1 MTRSYVVS
9 GFSRTDSHVVSGFSR
24 TSSARPYAIAL
35 CLATTCVSAV
45 LAQAPAAGIV
55 PAGADVPAVW
65 HLGRVTGDLERI
77 ITFYH
82 DLLGLGLRGARNQPR
97 LFTSNKM
104 NNEFVNAPAHAE
116 YRAAFLPIPG
126 ASASTEPQSQIY
138 LEAFEYRNIDR
149 RQIIPALV
157 SPGVSSLRI
166 LVRDLDKVMEAAK
179 TAGVAIVTAGGAPV
193 AVPAPAGLTGSAR
206 AIMIRDP
213 DGYPVELMQVTPAP
227 ASVAPDASNVLGAQ
241 MSVVVSDLGASL
253 DFYRRFVGPDLQT
266 WEGNGW
272 QTNKAF
278 SQLRSIPDAEYR
290 TAAAL
295 LPGSAMRL
303 ELIQFRGVEQTP
315 YRPVFQ
321 DIGFGH
327 VALVAKDIEVILS
340 RMKQL
345 GVRTIAQSG
354 TFTQFNPNLRAV
366 YTRDLD
372 GFFIEVIERR

>member
-1 MTRSYVVS
+1 MTFLKRFVFLVCVA
-9 GFSRTDSHVVSGFSR
+9 GGW
-24 TSSARPYAIAL
+24 TSTA
-35 CLATTCVSAV
+35 
-45 LAQAPAAGIV
+45 LAQAPAAGMA
-55 PAGADVPAVW
+55 PSGADVPGVW

-77 ITFYH
+77 IAFYH
-82 DLLGLGLRGARNQPR
+82 DLLGLQLRGARNQPR

-104 NNEFVNAPAHAE
+104 NNEFVNAPASAE
-116 YRAAFLPIPG
+116 YRAAFMPIPG
-126 ASASTEPQSQIY
+126 ASAAAELQNQVY

-157 SPGVSSLRI
+157 SPGVSSLRL
-166 LVRDLDKVMEAAK
+166 LVRDLDKVVEAAK
-179 TAGVAIVTAGGAPV
+179 AAGVAVITAGGAPV
-193 AVPAPAGLTGSAR
+193 VVPTPAGLTGSSR

-227 ASVAPDASNVLGAQ
+227 PSVAPEGSNVVGAQ
-241 MSVVVSDLGASL
+241 MSVVVSDLSASL
-253 DFYRRFVGPDLQT
+253 NFYRRFIGSDLQT
-266 WEGNGW
+266 WEGAGW
-272 QTNKAF
+272 QTSKAF
-278 SQLRSIPDAEYR
+278 TQLRGIPDAEYR

-295 LPGSAMRL
+295 LPGSAVRL
-303 ELIQFRGVEQTP
+303 ELVQFRGVEQTP

-327 VALVAKDIEVILS
+327 VALVAKDIEVMLN
-340 RMKQL
+340 RMNQL

-354 TFTQFNPNLRAV
+354 TWTQFNPSLRAI

>member
-1 MTRSYVVS
+1 MT
-9 GFSRTDSHVVSGFSR
+9 GSHVVSGFSR
-24 TSSARPYAIAL
+24 TGIVMRCAAVV
-35 CLATTCVSAV
+35 CLVVVSASGA
-45 LAQAPAAGIV
+45 LAQAPAGGIA

-77 ITFYH
+77 IAFYH
-82 DLLGLGLRGARNQPR
+82 DLVGLGLRGARNQPR
-97 LFTSNKM
+97 LFASNKI
-104 NNEFVNAPAHAE
+104 NNEFVNAPAQAE

-126 ASASTEPQSQIY
+126 ASAATEAQTQIY

-157 SPGVSSLRI
+157 DPGASSLRI

-179 TAGVAIVTAGGAPV
+179 AAGVAIVTTGGVPV
-193 AVPAPAGLTGSAR
+193 AVPAPAGLSGSAR

-213 DGYPVELMQVTPAP
+213 DGYPLELMQVTPAP
-227 ASVAPDASNVLGAQ
+227 SSVAPEASNVLGAQ
-241 MSVVVSDLGASL
+241 MSVVVSDLAASL
-253 DFYRRFVGPDLQT
+253 NFYRRFIGADLQT
-266 WEGNGW
+266 WEGEGW
-272 QTNKAF
+272 QKNTAF

-290 TAAAL
+290 TAAVL
-295 LPGSAMRL
+295 LPGSAIRL

-315 YRPVFQ
+315 YRPIFQ

-327 VALVAKDIEVILS
+327 VALVTKDIEVTAS

-345 GVRTIAQSG
+345 GVRSIAQSG
-354 TFTQFNPNLRAV
+354 TWTEFNPKLRAI

>member
-1 MTRSYVVS
+1 VS
-9 GFSRTDSHVVSGFSR
+9 GFSRTG
-24 TSSARPYAIAL
+24 SARKYAAIL
-35 CLATTCVSAV
+35 CLLGVCGSTV
-45 LAQAPAAGIV
+45 LAQTSPGGIA

-77 ITFYH
+77 IAFYH

-97 LFTSNKM
+97 VFTSNTM

-116 YRAAFLPIPG
+116 YRAAFMPIPG
-126 ASASTEPQSQIY
+126 ASAATEPQNQIY

-149 RQIIPALV
+149 RQIIPALT
-157 SPGVSSLRI
+157 SPGVSSLRV
-166 LVRDLDKVMEAAK
+166 LVRDLDRVAEAAK
-179 TAGVAIVTAGGAPV
+179 AAGVAIITTGGVPV
-193 AVPAPAGLTGSAR
+193 AVPVPAGLTGSAR

-227 ASVAPDASNVLGAQ
+227 SSVAPDTSNVLGAQ
-241 MSVVVSDLGASL
+241 MTVVVTDLAASL
-253 DFYRRFVGPDLQT
+253 DFYRRFVGPDLQA

-272 QTNKAF
+272 QANKAF
-278 SQLRSIPDAEYR
+278 SQLRSIADAEYR
-290 TAAAL
+290 TAAVL
-295 LPGSAMRL
+295 LPGSAIRL
-303 ELIQFRGVEQTP
+303 ELIQFRGVEQAP

-327 VALVAKDIEVILS
+327 VALVARDIEVMLS

-354 TFTQFNPNLRAV
+354 TYTQFNPTLRAI